1 MRRSLAFIFYSIGFL
16 FGAEAYSQNK
26 GEADSLRAMI
36 AARSDMSD
44 TMLISIYRKLIAKSS
59 NPDEVIFYSKEL
71 ISTSSGSYV
80 EEEISAYNLLGVS
93 YRKKGELETA
103 LQFLFNSADLANKND
118 LFSLSAKAYLEI
130 GTTYQINS
138 DVKNALLYQNKAI
151 AIFRELDKDQELA
164 INLLNTGFSYYLIK
178 SYDTALLY
186 YNEAGPLFD
195 SVGLTIGKAY
205 TIGNRALVYWKTG
218 KTSKAEI
225 DLKNAINM
233 LLPLGDQFGMADY
246 HNQLGNLYLEQG
258 KINEAIYHLQKGLEM
273 ALEMDLKEQIR
284 DASLLLSQLNS
295 SQGNYKGAF
304 DYHEQYVAYKDS
316 IENSEQTKKMADL
329 RTEFEVN
336 LREKEIDSLE
346 KEKALQQTYIII
358 AVILFF
364 FALIVLLYFRQRFR
378 TTKLLAE
385 AERTQHGIKVQDLL
399 KTQETKALQAM
410 VQGKEEERRHL
421 AKEIHNHLGT
431 LLATVKVNLNGMELE
446 DESKQHRI
454 VNLVDRACQDVRNIS
469 HELNMGV
476 SDNFGLV
483 PALKELV
490 AHLQKSNEIKVEFT
504 TSLVGIH
511 IESQNE
517 ILAYRIIQELVSN
530 VLKHAHAT
538 KLSISLTGFE
548 EEGIVNIIVQ
558 DNGKGFDPKALDKS
572 AKGIGLDSLQEMV
585 ETIEGEMSIDSNSQ
599 SGTTISI
606 DLPVISREISIEE
619 P

>member
-1 MRRSLAFIFYSIGFL
+1 MSRLFFIAILSFL
-16 FGAEAYSQNK
+16 LLSSGYSQDEKVVDSLKLVLRQNRADDSVRSAVYFRIMQLS
-26 GEADSLRAMI
+26 GNPEVRINYADSLFSMGLEND
-36 AARSDMSD
+36 S
-44 TMLISIYRKLIAKSS
+44 LILIAYTEKG
-59 NPDEVIFYSKEL
+59 V
-71 ISTSSGSYV
+71 
-80 EEEISAYNLLGVS
+80 AY
-93 YRKKGELETA
+93 RMKGELETA
-103 LQFLFNSADLANKND
+103 LQFLFKGADIANKNGFTD
-118 LFSLSAKAYLEI
+118 LEAEAYLEI
-130 GTTYQINS
+130 GTIYQQNS
-138 DVKNALLYQNKAI
+138 DLKNAFTYQNKAI
-151 AIFRELDKDQELA
+151 QIFRLLDKKQELA
-164 INLLNTGFSYYLIK
+164 INLLNTGFSYYL
-178 SYDTALLY
+178 SQRYDTALVY
-186 YNEAGPLFD
+186 YNEAEPLFD

-205 TIGNRALVYWKTG
+205 AIGNRALVYWKTN
-218 KTSKAEI
+218 SIARAETDLLSAI
-225 DLKNAINM
+225 DM

-258 KINEAIYHLQKGLEM
+258 KVNKSIYHLQIGLDM

-295 SQGNYKGAF
+295 SQGNYEKAF
-304 DYHEQYVAYKDS
+304 EYHEQYVAYKDS
-316 IENSEQTKKMADL
+316 IENSQQTKKMADL

-336 LREKEIDSLE
+336 LREKEIDALE
-346 KEKALQQTYIII
+346 KEKALQQTYIAT
-358 AVILFF
+358 AVILFLLAVF
-364 FALIVLLYFRQRFR
+364 LLLYFRQRFR
-378 TTKLLAE
+378 NTKLMAE

-399 KTQETKALQAM
+399 KSQETKALQAM

-476 SDNFGLV
+476 SENFGLV

-490 AHLQKSNEIKVEFT
+490 LHLQKSNEIKVEFT

-517 ILAYRIIQELVSN
+517 ILAYRIVQELVSN
-530 VLKHAHAT
+530 VLKHANAT
-538 KLSISLTGFE
+538 KLTISLTGFD
-548 EEGIVNIIVQ
+548 EEGIVNIMVQ
-558 DNGKGFDPKALDKS
+558 DNGKGFEPNALTKS
-572 AKGIGLDSLQEMV
+572 TKGIGLDSLQEMV
-585 ETIEGEMSIDSNSQ
+585 ETIEGEMSIDSNAL
-599 SGTTISI
+599 SGTTISV